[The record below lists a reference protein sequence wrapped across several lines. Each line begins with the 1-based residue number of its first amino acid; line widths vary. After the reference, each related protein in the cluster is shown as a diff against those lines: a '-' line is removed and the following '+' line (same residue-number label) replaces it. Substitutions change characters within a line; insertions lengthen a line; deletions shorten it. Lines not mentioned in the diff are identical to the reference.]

1 MDTAISTI
9 LMLPDTVEQAEKFKL
24 MLINDI
30 TESGYHNVLKMI
42 KILRLNAGI
51 LDEVVKSDLVM
62 SAARRELGKYDKEKA
77 EEYGCKFSIV
87 GRKTYKFE
95 TCNDSKYN
103 ELKESEVLISEKRK
117 QRENF
122 LKSLT
127 EPVADPDTGEIINV
141 PYFENSES
149 LKVEHL
155 KTK

>member
-30 TESGYHNVLKMI
+30 AEGGYHNVLKMI

-51 LDEVVKSDLVM
+51 LEEVVKSDLVM

-77 EEYGCKFSIV
+77 EEYGCRFYIV

-103 ELKESEVLISEKRK
+103 ELKQSEKEISDKRK
-117 QRENF
+117 KREEF
-122 LKSLT
+122 LKALT
-127 EPVADPDTGEIINV
+127 EPMADPETGEIINL

-149 LKVEHL
+149 IKVEHL